1 MAKTGL
7 TPEIDLDGLTPNEAF
22 AVLGNEIRLDIVRVL
37 WNADATYEYD
47 DVSDTAETIS
57 FSELRRRVDIDDN
70 GKFNYHLSQLV
81 PHFIRQTADGY
92 RLSGVGKQIART
104 VIAVSGPEN
113 VEFSTNLEQDCPVCT
128 APLTAVYEDQWL
140 RISCTGCNG
149 LFGDKAPD
157 GAIFFSNYPAAG
169 LSERTLDEAFATGF
183 YRCMLDITYMMR
195 DVYREC
201 AALSRS
207 RCRSV
212 TLTGPRAVIR
222 APRVELGFPSG
233 RNCGVTLAGSPNASQ
248 SKPSSWV

>member
-1 MAKTGL
+1 MAETGL
-7 TPEIDLDGLTPNEAF
+7 TPEIDLDGLTPDEAF

-70 GKFNYHLSQLV
+70 GKFSYHLSQLV

-140 RISCTGCNG
+140 GSVAPGVTGYSVT
-149 LFGDKAPD
+149 K
-157 GAIFFSNYPAAG
+157 
-169 LSERTLDEAFATGF
+169 R
-183 YRCMLDITYMMR
+183 RM
-195 DVYREC
+195 V
-201 AALSRS
+201 RS
-207 RCRSV
+207 SFQTTRLQACRSV
-212 TLTGPRAVIR
+212 LPT
-222 APRVELGFPSG
+222 
-233 RNCGVTLAGSPNASQ
+233 
-248 SKPSSWV
+248 KPSQPDSIGAC